1 VLHISIWEFGGS
13 KLSLGGYVVRV
24 WIVCPCGSVPTPYW
38 GGMECGWYG
47 SVCSHM
53 ASKAHKG

>member
-1 VLHISIWEFGGS
+1 MT
-13 KLSLGGYVVRV
+13 KLFR
-24 WIVCPCGSVPTPYW
+24 VPTKICGDGSEFWVPVVAW
-38 GGMECGWYG
+38 APQLGGMECGWYD

>member
-1 VLHISIWEFGGS
+1 MTKFF
-13 KLSLGGYVVRV
+13 R
-24 WIVCPCGSVPTPYW
+24 VPTKICGEGSEFWAPAAACLPPI